1 MKHPILAAALAML
14 SLAACADPAN
24 TFLPAQAPQAELSR
38 DAAVATAKRDA
49 ADRFQ
54 MTALPTVMASRQ
66 GRYWVIEMRSPD
78 GAGLHYAI
86 AGDGT
91 IRERRVIQ

>member
-1 MKHPILAAALAML
+1 MKHPIAVALAML
-14 SLAACADPAN
+14 SLAACSEPTN
-24 TFLPAQAPQAELSR
+24 GFLPAQSAVAEVSR
-38 DAAVATAKRDA
+38 DAAVAMAKRDA

-86 AGDGT
+86 AGDGS
-91 IRERRVIQ
+91 IRERRVMQ